1 MIKSNYECTSKQDTS
16 FIPNLKILLLIKLI
30 NPYRIPFLF
39 PFLSVS
45 DFTENLAQL
54 YEQHA
59 EALQVLVSGYR
70 KRNGELR
77 KERLVSCFALQATVE
92 SGLCA

>member
-1 MIKSNYECTSKQDTS
+1 MNAASILFTYPKNS
-16 FIPNLKILLLIKLI
+16 FAYKIDKPLR
-30 NPYRIPFLF
+30 NPFLR
-39 PFLSVS
+39 FLFLPVS

-77 KERLVSCFALQATVE
+77 KER
-92 SGLCA
+92 